1 LCQKYLFLSATEGIS
16 VISRIGK
23 CMADKTYFLS
33 DSHLGV
39 PSYMASLAREKLLV
53 RWLDQAKQDAL
64 AIYLLGDIFDFW
76 FEYRKV
82 VPRGYVRLFG
92 KLAELCDA
100 GIPVHYFTGNHDMW
114 SFDYFEKE
122 LGLTMHRTP
131 VDAEI
136 MGKRFHIGHG
146 DGLGPGDKGYKLMKS
161 IFSSAISQGLFAALH
176 PRLGIGLAE
185 YFSKKSRIMNR
196 EQDEVFLGEDKE
208 WLILYAKEILKKQ
221 HVDFFIFGH
230 RHLPVNL
237 EIAPGSRYI
246 NTGDWVRHYSYAVF
260 DGRQTKL
267 LTFAGAP
274 PATSR

>member
-1 LCQKYLFLSATEGIS
+1 MIYWHDDLVRWCF
-16 VISRIGK
+16 GK
-23 CMADKTYFLS
+23 CMADKVYFLS

-39 PSYMASLAREKLLV
+39 PSREESLARERLLV
-53 RWLDQAKQDAL
+53 EWLGQAKEDAL

-82 VPRGYVRLFG
+82 VPRGYVRLLG
-92 KLAELCDA
+92 KLAELADA
-100 GIPVHYFTGNHDMW
+100 GIPLHYFTGNHDMW
-114 SFDYFEKE
+114 AFDYLVHEV
-122 LGLTMHRTP
+122 GLTIHRAP

-161 IFSSAISQGLFAALH
+161 VFSCAFCQRLFAALH

-185 YFSKKSRIMNR
+185 FFSRKSRIMNR

-208 WLILYAKEILKKQ
+208 WLILYAKEILKRQ
-221 HVDFFIFGH
+221 QVDFFIFGH

-237 EIAPGSRYI
+237 EIAPGVRYI
-246 NTGDWVRHYSYAVF
+246 NTGDWVRHFSYAVF

-267 LTFAGAP
+267 LTFADAP
-274 PATSR
+274 PAADH